1 LEIGRKKKLRKSC
14 FLTPLVLVRDGH
26 NLLECD
32 GHYYRKSGGKKL
44 RTTCFSTPLVL
55 VRDGNN
61 LLECDGQNYWK
72 SGGKK
77 NYGRLAFQPH

>member
-1 LEIGRKKKLRKSC
+1 
-14 FLTPLVLVRDGH
+14 VLVRDGH

-32 GHYYRKSGGKKL
+32 GQNYRKSVGKKL

-55 VRDGNN
+55 VRDGHN

-72 SGGKK
+72 SGGK